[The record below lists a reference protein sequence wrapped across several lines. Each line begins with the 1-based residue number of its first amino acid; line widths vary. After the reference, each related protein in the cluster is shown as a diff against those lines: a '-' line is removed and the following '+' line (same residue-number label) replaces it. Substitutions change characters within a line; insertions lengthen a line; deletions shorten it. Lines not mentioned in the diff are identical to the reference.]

1 MTATTGARHLS
12 DAPEDARGTP
22 VLAAPED
29 RGALTV
35 ADRVVERVASH
46 AVAVVPHAVAAP
58 RRVLGV
64 AVGQGRPE
72 DRAHVAATVH
82 GSTAAIDVALAV
94 VWPHPV
100 DEVAQAVRRQVQ
112 QDVERITGV
121 RVSRVDVEVTSLDV
135 PERAGSRVR

>member
-1 MTATTGARHLS
+1 MTTTTGPRHLS
-12 DAPEDARGTP
+12 DAPPDTRGAQE
-22 VLAAPED
+22 LAAPED
-29 RGALTV
+29 RGTLTI

-46 AVAVVPHAVAAP
+46 AVTQVPHAVAAP

-72 DRAHVAATVH
+72 ERAHVEATVH

-94 VWPHPV
+94 AWPHPV

-112 QDVERITGV
+112 RDVERITGV

-135 PERAGSRVR
+135 PDRGGSRVR